1 VIVAELKTRQSG
13 GPAAGLASDQG
24 PDFSKLDAALAGAS
38 SAMDRVLDELLPR
51 PHGRHARVQEA
62 MRYAVFAGGKRLRPF
77 LVATSAGL
85 FHVPARH
92 GLRVAAALEAVHTYS
107 LVHDDLPCMDDDVLR
122 RGKPTTHVKFDE
134 ATAVLAGDALLTLA
148 FEILADG
155 ETHPSAEVRAGLVTG
170 LAKAAG
176 SEGMVGGQMMD
187 MRAPD
192 ESHDAEDVVTLQ
204 RMKTGALFEFACEAG
219 AILGE
224 AGSAARD
231 TLRAYARDFG
241 LAFQITDDLIDTL
254 GDADAAGKS
263 VGKDKDQGKATLVSL
278 HGIEGARA
286 EAQKL
291 AARAAGRLAGFG
303 EEAELLRV
311 LPYRLIDRDR

>member
-1 VIVAELKTRQSG
+1 MGELQARQESRK
-13 GPAAGLASDQG
+13 AAGNRTADLK
-24 PDFSKLDAALAGAS
+24 KLDAALAET
-38 SAMDRVLDELLPR
+38 SAATDRILEELLPV
-51 PHGRHARVQEA
+51 PHGRHGRVQEA

-77 LVATSAGL
+77 LVVRSAML
-85 FHVPARH
+85 FDVPARSA
-92 GLRVAAALEAVHTYS
+92 LRVGAALEAMHTYS

-122 RGKPTTHVKFDE
+122 RGKPTTHVQFDE

-148 FEILADG
+148 FEILADP
-155 ETHPSAEVRAGLVTG
+155 ETHASAAVRCQLVAGL
-170 LAKAAG
+170 ARAAG

-187 MRAPD
+187 MQAPD
-192 ESHDAEDVVTLQ
+192 ETHDADDVITLQ
-204 RMKTGALFEFACEAG
+204 RLKTGALFEFACEAG

-224 AGSAARD
+224 AGGEARE

-263 VGKDKDQGKATLVSL
+263 VGKDKDQGKATLVSI

-286 EAQKL
+286 EAEKL
-291 AARAAGRLAGFG
+291 AARAAARLGGFAAK
-303 EEAELLRV
+303 AELLRA
-311 LPYRLIDRDR
+311 LPYRLIGRDR